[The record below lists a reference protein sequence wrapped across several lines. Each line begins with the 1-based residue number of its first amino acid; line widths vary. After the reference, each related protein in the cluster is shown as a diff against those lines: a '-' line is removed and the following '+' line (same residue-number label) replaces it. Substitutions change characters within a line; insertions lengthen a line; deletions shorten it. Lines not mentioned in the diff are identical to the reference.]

1 VDPLGKPGSPNPMKI
16 HIFCNRDETI
26 AFRLGIIW
34 SIARHGAMFGGR
46 LPVPSK
52 RFTGVSDTVETFT
65 SIPYLLATKQ
75 GDCVGAATYLCAW
88 YLQQGRFCRPVIL
101 RKKDKSL
108 HCAIWLGGRILEA
121 TWIYRNMPGTEAFEL
136 RVPNQST
143 IQRQL
148 GYMR

>member
-1 VDPLGKPGSPNPMKI
+1 MKI
-16 HIFCNRDETI
+16 HVFCGAHESI

-34 SIARHGAMFGGR
+34 SIARHGALFGGR
-46 LPVPSK
+46 LPAPTK

-65 SIPYLLATKQ
+65 SIPYLLNTRQ

-88 YLQQGRFCRPVIL
+88 YLQQGIYARPVIL

-108 HCAIWLGGRILEA
+108 HCAVWVRGRILEA

-136 RVPNQST
+136 RVPDMRSVQK
-143 IQRQL
+143 QL
-148 GYMR
+148 RYML